1 MKRYDPTITNLEP
14 LPPPISSSMKSAGPG
29 IKKQPLPPTAADI
42 TGGGSPLLTAS
53 TKSKRPI
60 LYYSNYCKNSR
71 LVIQLLLKNGLR
83 EQFACVCVDTKPELV
98 PPFVTTVPTI
108 FIATEKKLLRDANLG
123 AYLGQLIEA
132 KKTRQADVAA
142 VEPVEGNSGMAEA
155 FSWVDH
161 EKQDQEQN
169 HFSSRFVPVNY
180 TQHFDSIEEKMDN
193 SKEDTEAQMSKAF
206 EMMRNQRD
214 ADIMASAKAARANNA
229 GMTR

>member
-1 MKRYDPTITNLEP
+1 MKRYDPTVTNLEP

-29 IKKQPLPPTAADI
+29 VKKQPLPPTAAGAEVGA
-42 TGGGSPLLTAS
+42 TPLTPPAVAA
-53 TKSKRPI
+53 SKRPI

-71 LVIQLLLKNGLR
+71 LVIQLLLKNKLR
-83 EQFACVCVDTKPELV
+83 EMFACVCVDTRPELV
-98 PPFVTTVPTI
+98 PPFVTMVPTI
-108 FIATEKKLLRDANLG
+108 FIATDRKLLRDANLS

-132 KKTRQADVAA
+132 KKTQVAA

-161 EKQDQEQN
+161 EKQEQEGN
-169 HFSSRFVPVNY
+169 LFSSRFVPVNY

-214 ADIMASAKAARANNA
+214 ADLMAASKAARANA
-229 GMTR
+229 GVR